1 MRLGRAS
8 RFDSGDL
15 FMDNEQLVV
24 PHKKLLMLSQN
35 ILVKAGV
42 PDADAKIVA
51 EILVHANLRGVD
63 SHGVLRLPH
72 YIKRIKAGSINA
84 SPDIKIED
92 TGPSTAMVDGDD
104 GLGHLVA
111 RVAME
116 KAITLARQKGV
127 GMVGAINSSHCGA
140 LSYYVQQAARASLI
154 GLAMVNTDKAVA
166 PYGGREAFFGTNP
179 IAFGFPTANGEP
191 VIIDMATSSIA
202 YGQVI
207 NAAKKNNCLPDN
219 CALDAQGNPTTNPHD
234 YHVLLP
240 FGAYKGYALAMVVDI
255 FAGILTGSPFGPEV
269 PKMYGNYEKKR
280 KLGHYFTAIDMSR
293 FTDREQFLAN
303 MDILIKAIGEV
314 PPSKGFE
321 RVMVPGEPEATT
333 EKTRRRQGIPILP
346 EDYNYL
352 TSG

>member
-1 MRLGRAS
+1 MN
-8 RFDSGDL
+8 
-15 FMDNEQLVV
+15 NEQMVIS
-24 PHKKLLMLSQN
+24 HEKLLDLSRDK
-35 ILVKAGV
+35 LVNAGV
-42 PDADAKIVA
+42 PDPDAKIVA

-63 SHGVLRLPH
+63 SHGVLRLAH
-72 YIKRIKAGSINA
+72 YIKRLKAGSINIR
-84 SPDIKIED
+84 PKLKIND
-92 TGPSTAMVDGDD
+92 TGPCTAMVDGDD

-111 RVAME
+111 RAAME
-116 KAITLARQKGV
+116 KAIDLARQNGV

-140 LSYYVQQAARASLI
+140 LSYYVQQAASASMI

-166 PYGGREAFFGTNP
+166 PYGGKEAFFGTNP
-179 IAFGFPTANGEP
+179 IAFGFPTAAGEP

-207 NAAKKNNCLPDN
+207 NAAKKDTCLPEN

-269 PKMYGNYEKKR
+269 PKMYGSYDQKR
-280 KLGHYFTAIDMSR
+280 KLGHFFTAIDTSR
-293 FTDREQFLAN
+293 FTDPEQFLGS
-303 MDILIKAIGEV
+303 MDNLVKAIGNV
-314 PPSKGFE
+314 PPAVGFDQ
-321 RVMVPGEPEATT
+321 VMVPGEPEAQT
-333 EKTRRRQGIPILP
+333 EKVRRKQGIPLLP

-352 TSG
+352 TNG